1 MKNLRSTLF
10 ISFDCGNQG
19 HARPHTEENRLAS
32 PKSGESFAA
41 DQCMQQIELGLLK
54 KEATD
59 FFKTEVFCQAL
70 LNLTLD
76 HFQFTFDS
84 KADSNFLIIATYVH
98 LPYLTEVLGHFALG
112 AETAP

>member
-41 DQCMQQIELGLLK
+41 DRCMQQIELGLLK
-54 KEATD
+54 KEATY

-70 LNLTLD
+70 LI
-76 HFQFTFDS
+76 HRF
-84 KADSNFLIIATYVH
+84 V
-98 LPYLTEVLGHFALG
+98 G
-112 AETAP
+112 AVYIQDIEK

>member
-41 DQCMQQIELGLLK
+41 DRCMQQIELGLLK

-70 LNLTLD
+70 HIRQAVGSINSLLLRSAEFSGRD
-76 HFQFTFDS
+76 
-84 KADSNFLIIATYVH
+84 
-98 LPYLTEVLGHFALG
+98 G
-112 AETAP
+112 AEESTKERLHKRKCGRSVDKGV

>member
-1 MKNLRSTLF
+1 MHLQTGGMKNLRSTLF

-41 DQCMQQIELGLLK
+41 DRCMQQIELGLLK

-70 LNLTLD
+70 CKREPPITGIMPVVVRKKRGSPWQSPLS
-76 HFQFTFDS
+76 HQ
-84 KADSNFLIIATYVH
+84 
-98 LPYLTEVLGHFALG
+98 EV
-112 AETAP
+112 E